1 MGSGIMA
8 QNINDKIFFPSDLKS
23 VALVKNPLAVFG
35 KPIAHSQSPK
45 MQNAALHWISE
56 RNPEFENWRYYKFE
70 VAPEQLNDVLPE
82 FHQAGF
88 RGINLTIPHKQV
100 IFDCAKKSEI
110 KFDKFSEMAG
120 ACNTL
125 IRTESGWLGT
135 NTDGFGLAKAI
146 FQFSGR
152 VFKDSDVVIFGAG
165 GAARAAAFK
174 AALEGARSIA
184 ISNRS
189 QSRLGELI
197 AALKLSNLDAQA
209 LSDASQ
215 IKASSIVIN
224 ATSLGLK
231 PSDLPILD
239 FSKLAKDCVFF
250 DMPYVSGGETSS
262 VNAARKAGFKACS
275 GLPMLAWQGAL
286 SLNFWT
292 GADIETIGGVMLKA
306 LLD

>member
-1 MGSGIMA
+1 MTQS
-8 QNINDKIFFPSDLKS
+8 INDKIFLPRDLKLCPF
-23 VALVKNPLAVFG
+23 AKNPLAVFG

-45 MQNAALHWISE
+45 MQNAALEWIAGK
-56 RNPEFENWRYYKFE
+56 NPEFADWRYYKFE
-70 VAPEQLNDVLPE
+70 LSPEELNEVLPE
-82 FHQAGF
+82 FHRAGF

-100 IFDCAKKSEI
+100 IFDCAQKSEI

-125 IRTESGWLGT
+125 IRTDSGWRGT

-152 VFKDSDVVIFGAG
+152 VFKGSDVAIFGAG

-174 AALEGARSIA
+174 AALEGARSIS

-197 AALKLSNLDAQA
+197 AALKFANFDAQA
-209 LSDASQ
+209 LEDCSQ
-215 IKASSIVIN
+215 IRPSSIIIN
-224 ATSLGLK
+224 ATSVGLK
-231 PSDLPILD
+231 ASDSPILD
-239 FSKLAKDCVFF
+239 FSKLAEDCVFF

-262 VNAARKAGFKACS
+262 VKSAREAGVKAAS
-275 GLPMLAWQGAL
+275 GLAMLAWQGAL

-292 GADIETIGGVMLKA
+292 GADIDSLGDVMLKA
-306 LLD
+306 LLH